1 MNRSQRRHTQN
12 GPTRDFVVD
21 YSWRMILSAVGLV
34 LHAHGL
40 ADEDVIQTIIE
51 TQALID
57 AHVADGGS
65 AATLIAKLEDE
76 TGIILQRKEV

>member
-1 MNRSQRRHTQN
+1 MNRAQRRQKTKA
-12 GPTRDFVVD
+12 PRDFIVD

-40 ADEDVIQTIIE
+40 SDDDICTTIVE

-57 AHVADGGS
+57 AHVAGGGS
-65 AATLIAKLEDE
+65 AADMIAKLEDE
-76 TGIILQRKEV
+76 TGILLQKKEV

>member
-1 MNRSQRRHTQN
+1 MNRAQRRHRQK
-12 GPTRDFVVD
+12 PPRDFVVD

-40 ADEDVIQTIIE
+40 SDDDICTTIVE

-57 AHVADGGS
+57 AHVAGGGS
-65 AATLIAKLEDE
+65 AADMIAKLEDE
-76 TGIILQRKEV
+76 TGILLQKKEV

>member
-1 MNRSQRRHTQN
+1 MNRAQRRHRQQ
-12 GPTRDFVVD
+12 PPRDFVVD

-40 ADEDVIQTIIE
+40 ADDDICTTIVE

-57 AHVADGGS
+57 AHVAQGGS
-65 AATLIAKLEDE
+65 AADMIAKLEDE
-76 TGIILQRKEV
+76 TGIILQKKEV